1 MNILL
6 STEPTEVVLGIV
18 YWILIILGIIILV
31 KFFQIAKD
39 VRSIKENIEEIADAI
54 VEDDDDEEVKATP
67 QKQKLADTI
76 KNTIKTDDEKQD
88 KIMLFFNECSQLY
101 KRCNSKEEF
110 ESKVED
116 IIAKYNKKG
125 DFDYSTL
132 KSGLWEQ
139 YKQL

>member
-54 VEDDDDEEVKATP
+54 VEDEDDEEKATP
-67 QKQKLADTI
+67 QKQKLADAV

-88 KIMLFFNECSQLY
+88 KIMLFFNECSQL
-101 KRCNSKEEF
+101 
-110 ESKVED
+110 
-116 IIAKYNKKG
+116 
-125 DFDYSTL
+125 
-132 KSGLWEQ
+132 
-139 YKQL
+139 

>member
-18 YWILIILGIIILV
+18 YWIIIILGITILV

-39 VRSIKENIEEIADAI
+39 VRSIKENIEEI
-54 VEDDDDEEVKATP
+54 KATP

>member
-39 VRSIKENIEEIADAI
+39 VRSIKENIEEI
-54 VEDDDDEEVKATP
+54 KATP

-88 KIMLFFNECSQLY
+88 KIMLFLNECSQLY

>member
-6 STEPTEVVLGIV
+6 STEPTEVVLGLV

-39 VRSIKENIEEIADAI
+39 VRSIKENIEEI
-54 VEDDDDEEVKATP
+54 KATP

-76 KNTIKTDDEKQD
+76 KNTIKPDDEKQD

>member
-18 YWILIILGIIILV
+18 YWIFIILGIIILV

-39 VRSIKENIEEIADAI
+39 VKSIKENIEEIADAI
-54 VEDDDDEEVKATP
+54 VEDEDDEEKATP
-67 QKQKLADTI
+67 QKQKLADAV

-110 ESKVED
+110 ESKVEN

-132 KSGLWEQ
+132 KSGLW
-139 YKQL
+139 

>member
-6 STEPTEVVLGIV
+6 STEPTEVVLGLV

-39 VRSIKENIEEIADAI
+39 VRSIKENIEEI
-54 VEDDDDEEVKATP
+54 KATP

-139 YKQL
+139 YKQF

>member
-6 STEPTEVVLGIV
+6 STEPTEVVLGLV
-18 YWILIILGIIILV
+18 YWILIILGITILV

-39 VRSIKENIEEIADAI
+39 VRSIKENIEEI
-54 VEDDDDEEVKATP
+54 KATP

-76 KNTIKTDDEKQD
+76 KNTIKTETKKQD

-110 ESKVED
+110 ESKVEN

>member
-6 STEPTEVVLGIV
+6 SAEPTEVVLGIV
-18 YWILIILGIIILV
+18 YWIFIILGIIILV

-39 VRSIKENIEEIADAI
+39 VRSIKEKIEEIAGAI
-54 VEDDDDEEVKATP
+54 VKDEDDEEVKLTP
-67 QKQKLADTI
+67 QKQKLADAV
-76 KNTIKTDDEKQD
+76 KNTMKTNDEKQD
-88 KIMLFFNECSQLY
+88 NIMLFFNECSQLF

-110 ESKVED
+110 ESKVEN
-116 IIAKYNKKG
+116 IIAKYNKKD

-132 KSGLWEQ
+132 KNGLWEQ

>member
-6 STEPTEVVLGIV
+6 STEPTEVVLGLV
-18 YWILIILGIIILV
+18 YWTLIILGIIILV

-39 VRSIKENIEEIADAI
+39 VRSIKENIEEI
-54 VEDDDDEEVKATP
+54 KATP
-67 QKQKLADTI
+67 QKQKLADAV
-76 KNTIKTDDEKQD
+76 KKPSRHEKQD

>member
-67 QKQKLADTI
+67 QKQKLADAV
-76 KNTIKTDDEKQD
+76 KNTRI
-88 KIMLFFNECSQLY
+88 
-101 KRCNSKEEF
+101 
-110 ESKVED
+110 
-116 IIAKYNKKG
+116 
-125 DFDYSTL
+125 
-132 KSGLWEQ
+132 
-139 YKQL
+139 

>member
-6 STEPTEVVLGIV
+6 STEPTEVVLGLV

-39 VRSIKENIEEIADAI
+39 VRSIKENIEEI
-54 VEDDDDEEVKATP
+54 KAP
-67 QKQKLADTI
+67 PKKQKLADAV
-76 KNTIKTDDEKQD
+76 KNTIKTNDEKQD
-88 KIMLFFNECSQLY
+88 NIMLFFNECSQLY

-110 ESKVED
+110 ESKVEN
-116 IIAKYNKKG
+116 IIAKYNKKD

-132 KSGLWEQ
+132 KNGLWEQ

>member
-18 YWILIILGIIILV
+18 YWIFIILGIIILV

-39 VRSIKENIEEIADAI
+39 VRSIKENIEEI
-54 VEDDDDEEVKATP
+54 KATP
-67 QKQKLADTI
+67 QKQKLADTV

>member
-6 STEPTEVVLGIV
+6 STEPTEVVLGLV

-39 VRSIKENIEEIADAI
+39 VRSIKENIEEI
-54 VEDDDDEEVKATP
+54 KATP

-88 KIMLFFNECSQLY
+88 KIMLFFNDCSQLY

-139 YKQL
+139 YKQF

>member
-6 STEPTEVVLGIV
+6 STEPTEVVLGLV
-18 YWILIILGIIILV
+18 YWTLIILGIIILV

-39 VRSIKENIEEIADAI
+39 VRSIKENIEEI
-54 VEDDDDEEVKATP
+54 KATP
-67 QKQKLADTI
+67 QKQKLADAV

-88 KIMLFFNECSQLY
+88 KIMLFFNECSQLC

>member
-67 QKQKLADTI
+67 QKQKLADAV

-139 YKQL
+139 YKQF

>member
-54 VEDDDDEEVKATP
+54 VEDEDDEEKATP
-67 QKQKLADTI
+67 QKQKLADAV
-76 KNTIKTDDEKQD
+76 KKPSRHEKQD

>member
-6 STEPTEVVLGIV
+6 STEPTEVVLGLV

-39 VRSIKENIEEIADAI
+39 VRSIKENIEEI
-54 VEDDDDEEVKATP
+54 KATP

-116 IIAKYNKKG
+116 IISKYNKKD

>member
-39 VRSIKENIEEIADAI
+39 VRSIKENIEEI
-54 VEDDDDEEVKATP
+54 KATP

-88 KIMLFFNECSQLY
+88 KIMLFFNECSQLN

>member
-6 STEPTEVVLGIV
+6 STEPTEVVLGLV
-18 YWILIILGIIILV
+18 CWILIILGIIILV

-39 VRSIKENIEEIADAI
+39 VRSIKEIIEEI
-54 VEDDDDEEVKATP
+54 KATP
-67 QKQKLADTI
+67 QKQELADAI

-88 KIMLFFNECSQLY
+88 KIMLFFKECSQLY

>member
-6 STEPTEVVLGIV
+6 STEPTEVVLGLV

-39 VRSIKENIEEIADAI
+39 VRSIKENIEEI
-54 VEDDDDEEVKATP
+54 KATP

>member
-18 YWILIILGIIILV
+18 YWIIIILGIIILV

-39 VRSIKENIEEIADAI
+39 VRSIKENIEEI
-54 VEDDDDEEVKATP
+54 KATP

-76 KNTIKTDDEKQD
+76 KNTIKPDDEKQD

>member
-6 STEPTEVVLGIV
+6 STEPTEVVLGLV
-18 YWILIILGIIILV
+18 YWILIFLGIIILV

-39 VRSIKENIEEIADAI
+39 VRSIKENIEEI
-54 VEDDDDEEVKATP
+54 KATP

-116 IIAKYNKKG
+116 IISKYNKKD

>member
-6 STEPTEVVLGIV
+6 STEPTEVVLGLV

-39 VRSIKENIEEIADAI
+39 VRSIKENIEEI
-54 VEDDDDEEVKATP
+54 KATP

-132 KSGLWEQ
+132 KDGLWEQ
-139 YKQL
+139 FKQL

>member
-6 STEPTEVVLGIV
+6 STEPTEVVLGLV

-39 VRSIKENIEEIADAI
+39 VRSIKENIEEI
-54 VEDDDDEEVKATP
+54 KATP

-116 IIAKYNKKG
+116 IIAKYNKKD
-125 DFDYSTL
+125 DFDYSTF

>member
-39 VRSIKENIEEIADAI
+39 VRSIKENIEEI
-54 VEDDDDEEVKATP
+54 KATP

>member
-6 STEPTEVVLGIV
+6 STEPTEVVLGLV

-39 VRSIKENIEEIADAI
+39 VRSIKENIEEI
-54 VEDDDDEEVKATP
+54 KATP

-88 KIMLFFNECSQLY
+88 KIMLFINECSQLY

-116 IIAKYNKKG
+116 IIAKYNKKD

>member
-18 YWILIILGIIILV
+18 YWIFIILGIIILV

-39 VRSIKENIEEIADAI
+39 VRSIKENIEEI
-54 VEDDDDEEVKATP
+54 KATP

-110 ESKVED
+110 ESKVEN

>member
-39 VRSIKENIEEIADAI
+39 VRSIKENIEEI
-54 VEDDDDEEVKATP
+54 KATP
-67 QKQKLADTI
+67 QKQKLADAV

-110 ESKVED
+110 ESKVEN

-139 YKQL
+139 YKQF

>member
-6 STEPTEVVLGIV
+6 STEPTEVVLGLV

-39 VRSIKENIEEIADAI
+39 VRSIKENIEEI
-54 VEDDDDEEVKATP
+54 KAPP
-67 QKQKLADTI
+67 QKQKLADAV
-76 KNTIKTDDEKQD
+76 KNTIKTNDEKQD
-88 KIMLFFNECSQLY
+88 NIMLFFNECSQLY

-110 ESKVED
+110 ESKVEN
-116 IIAKYNKKG
+116 IIAKYNKKD

-132 KSGLWEQ
+132 KNGLWEQ

>member
-18 YWILIILGIIILV
+18 YWIFIILGIIILV

-39 VRSIKENIEEIADAI
+39 VRSIKENIEEI
-54 VEDDDDEEVKATP
+54 KATP

-110 ESKVED
+110 ESKVEN
-116 IIAKYNKKG
+116 IIAKYNKKD

>member
-6 STEPTEVVLGIV
+6 STEPTEVVLGLV
-18 YWILIILGIIILV
+18 YWILIILGIIIMV

-39 VRSIKENIEEIADAI
+39 VRSIKENIEEI
-54 VEDDDDEEVKATP
+54 KATP

>member
-39 VRSIKENIEEIADAI
+39 VRSIKENIEEI
-54 VEDDDDEEVKATP
+54 KATP

-132 KSGLWEQ
+132 KDGLWEQ
-139 YKQL
+139 FKQL

>member
-6 STEPTEVVLGIV
+6 STEPTEVVLGLV

-39 VRSIKENIEEIADAI
+39 VRSIKENIEEI
-54 VEDDDDEEVKATP
+54 KATP

-110 ESKVED
+110 ESKVEN

>member
-18 YWILIILGIIILV
+18 YWIIIILGIIVLV

-39 VRSIKENIEEIADAI
+39 VRSIKENIEEI
-54 VEDDDDEEVKATP
+54 KATP

>member
-6 STEPTEVVLGIV
+6 STEPTEVVLGLV
-18 YWILIILGIIILV
+18 YWILIILGIIFLV

-39 VRSIKENIEEIADAI
+39 VRSIKENIEEI
-54 VEDDDDEEVKATP
+54 KATP